1 MSDSLSLRTVS
12 PAHPMKHFYDTYV
25 LPRVIDFV
33 CGLPTFEQGRVD
45 LLPEAS
51 GRVLEIGMGT
61 GRNLP
66 YYQPEKLTCLCGLD
80 PGLHP
85 KADQRAKAVG
95 LAIDPVPL
103 SAEHLPMQDH
113 SFDCVVSTYTL
124 CTIPDIDAALRE
136 VHRVLAPGGRLL
148 FLEHGAAPD
157 HNVRRWQDRI
167 TPYWK
172 TIAGGCH
179 LNREM
184 PALLQTAGFRIDR
197 LTQRYHPGPRLLT
210 YLYTGIAV
218 RD

>member
-1 MSDSLSLRTVS
+1 
-12 PAHPMKHFYDTYV
+12 MKHFYDTHV
-25 LPRVIDFV
+25 LPRVIDLV
-33 CGLPTFEQGRVD
+33 CGLPTFERGRIS

-51 GRVLEIGMGT
+51 GRVLEIGIGT

-85 KADQRAKAVG
+85 KAGQRAKAAG
-95 LAIDPVPL
+95 LAVDSMPL
-103 SAEHLPMQDH
+103 SAERIPRQDH

-124 CTIPDIDAALRE
+124 CTIPDIEAALKE
-136 VHRVLAPGGRLL
+136 AHRVLVPGGRLL

-157 HNVRRWQDRI
+157 RAVRRWQDRL

-179 LNREM
+179 LNREI
-184 PALLQTAGFRIDR
+184 PALLEAAGFRIGR
-197 LTQRYHPGPRLLT
+197 LTQGYHPGPRLLT
-210 YLYTGIAV
+210 YLSTGVAFK
-218 RD
+218 D